1 MSINVVQNPD
11 LVFAVAPMM
20 DWTDRHCRYFH
31 RLISSRALLYT
42 EMITSAALVNGNA
55 HYLLD
60 YDSSEHPLVVQLGGS
75 DPGELSE
82 ASAVCEEKGYDEI
95 NLNVGCPSDRVKAG
109 CFGAVLMATP
119 DLVASCV
126 KQMVQAVSID
136 ITVKCRI
143 GIDDQD
149 PNLSLP
155 DFLSRISDSGA
166 SKVII
171 HARKAWLD
179 GISPKQNRELPPLDY
194 ELVQR
199 MVERFPSLHISVNGG
214 ISTFEDVKH
223 FFDSNF
229 RGVMV
234 GRSAYNDPWVIL
246 SKVDQDLFGDKCN
259 FKSRNEVVFA
269 MFPYI
274 KSHLAD
280 GGKLNQITRHI
291 LGLFKGQL
299 GAKTWRRILSNE
311 AHLLGTDHTLLLKA
325 LDCMSED
332 KTGRLEGEGL

>member
-1 MSINVVQNPD
+1 
-11 LVFAVAPMM
+11 MM

-31 RLISSRALLYT
+31 RLISRRALLYT
-42 EMITSAALVNGNA
+42 EMITSAALVKGNA

-60 YDSSEHPLVVQLGGS
+60 YNSSEHPLVVQLGGS
-75 DPGELSE
+75 DPGELAE
-82 ASAVCEEKGYDEI
+82 ASALCEEKGYDEI
-95 NLNVGCPSDRVKAG
+95 NLNVGCPSNRVKAG
-109 CFGAVLMATP
+109 CFGAVLMAMP

-126 KQMVQAVSID
+126 KQMCQAVSID
-136 ITVKCRI
+136 VTVKCRI

-155 DFLSRISDSGA
+155 NFLSRISDSGA

-179 GISPKQNRELPPLDY
+179 GISPKQNRELPLLDY

-199 MVERFPSLHISVNGG
+199 MVEKFPDLHISVNGG
-214 ISTFEDVKH
+214 ISTFEHVKY
-223 FFDSNF
+223 FFDVNF

-246 SKVDQDLFGDKCN
+246 SKVDNDLFGDKCN

-269 MFPYI
+269 MLPYI
-274 KSHLAD
+274 ESHLAD
-280 GGKLNQITRHI
+280 GGKLNQITRHM

-311 AHLLGTDHTLLLKA
+311 AHLPGADHTLLLKA
-325 LDCMSED
+325 LDCMSEHKID
-332 KTGRLEGEGL
+332 RLVSEGISSSLQ